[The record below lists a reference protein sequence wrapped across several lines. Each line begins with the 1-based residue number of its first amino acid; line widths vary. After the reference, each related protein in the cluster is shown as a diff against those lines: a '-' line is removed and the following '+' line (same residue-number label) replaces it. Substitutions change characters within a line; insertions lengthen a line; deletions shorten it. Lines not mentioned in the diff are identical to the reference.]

1 LIARQAKQDC
11 ELKLKAEP
19 EIMQLHDK
27 LNELGDSSWADP
39 ERMQQRKRRS
49 RLSSKTAVCST

>member
-1 LIARQAKQDC
+1 LIARRAKQDC
-11 ELKLKAEP
+11 ELKLKAEL

-39 ERMQQRKRRS
+39 ERMQ
-49 RLSSKTAVCST
+49 TA